1 MAGVHGRRRPIVH
14 RSESGDGR
22 GVSSGAGRER
32 LHSRRR
38 AAARATKMASLQ
50 AVAARNTITLKGAAK
65 TVCEFFAYAVNR

>member
-1 MAGVHGRRRPIVH
+1 
-14 RSESGDGR
+14 
-22 GVSSGAGRER
+22 VSSGAGRER

-50 AVAARNTITLKGAAK
+50 AVAARNTITLKGSAK